1 MTPEERDALIYRA
14 LGANERIMRGM
25 LAQADADPW
34 IQLDMSMAQCKAMLF
49 LCREGGATIGHVAD
63 GLGIG
68 RPAASNLVE
77 RLVQQG
83 LAHREEDPADRR
95 RAVAALTGPGQEL
108 AGRLQQLH
116 VTQMRTH
123 LSQLQDVDLAA
134 LVQGAEALAE
144 VLTNEVEPAVSSRG
158 TFL

>member
-1 MTPEERDALIYRA
+1 MTPEERDALVYRA

-49 LCREGGATIGHVAD
+49 LCQEGASTIGGVAD
-63 GLGIG
+63 RLGIG

-95 RAVAALTGPGQEL
+95 RTVATLTSTGQEL

-116 VTQMRTH
+116 VTQLRTYM
-123 LSQLQDVDLAA
+123 SQLLDEDLAA
-134 LVQGAEALAE
+134 LVQGAEALAR
-144 VLTNEVEPAVSSRG
+144 VLTEPVSDAVTAGGIS
-158 TFL
+158 

>member
-1 MTPEERDALIYRA
+1 MTPEERDALVYRA
-14 LGANERIMRGM
+14 LSANERIMRGM

-49 LCREGGATIGHVAD
+49 LCQEGAATISGVAE

-95 RAVAALTGPGQEL
+95 RSVASLTGPGQEL

-116 VTQMRTH
+116 VTQLSRH
-123 LSQLQDVDLAA
+123 LAQLADEDLGA
-134 LVQGAEALAE
+134 LVQGAEALAR
-144 VLTNEVEPAVSSRG
+144 VLAGEVERAIAARSTDR
-158 TFL
+158 